1 MTLLFVVIAVV
12 VVALVFDFTNGF
24 HDSANAMA
32 GPIATGAL
40 RPRTAVVLAA
50 VLNLVGACLST
61 EVAKTISG
69 GFFDESLITAPII
82 LAGLVGAIIWNLL
95 TWLFG
100 LPSSSSHALFGG
112 LIGAVVVGAGVSS
125 VHGWV
130 IVSKVLLPALVAP
143 LVAGLAAALAT
154 RLAYRIT
161 AGAKRSADDETQAG
175 FKYGQA
181 FTASLV
187 ALAHGTS
194 DGQKTMGV
202 ITLVLIAAGLQQAQ
216 TGPQWWVIIA
226 AGVAIGLGT
235 YSGGWRIMRTMGKG
249 IVEIETPQGA
259 ASGAATTATILAS
272 SHLGFGLST
281 THVSTGSI
289 LGSGVGREGAEVRWG
304 VARRMVF
311 AWLLTL
317 PAAGLVGGL
326 AALLADLGIAGVI
339 ILLVLLATACAVI
352 YAFSRRHKVDHE
364 NVTDSAE
371 VMVFA
376 SAAARSYATPKD
388 AGRRG
393 RASQADHPQRGLMH
407 IDWMALLVVGV
418 VSIASSVLFTVLLAA
433 GIRSVAGARATAAS
447 GGTAGVRLPLGYGLL
462 GLAGLLVLYGL
473 YLIVPQFH

>member
-1 MTLLFVVIAVV
+1 VLFVVTAVV

-50 VLNLVGACLST
+50 VLNVVGACLST
-61 EVAKTISG
+61 EVAKTISN
-69 GFFDESLITAPII
+69 GFFDERLVSPSII
-82 LAGLVGAIIWNLL
+82 LAGLVGAIVWNLL
-95 TWLFG
+95 TWLLG

-112 LIGAVVVGAGVSS
+112 LIGAVVVGAGFGS

-130 IVSKVLLPALVAP
+130 VVSKVLLPALVAP

-154 RLAYRIT
+154 RLTYRVLGRT
-161 AGAKRSADDETQAG
+161 PKTEAAAG
-175 FKYGQA
+175 FRYGQA

-202 ITLVLIAAGLQQAQ
+202 ITLVLVTAGLQQAD
-216 TGPQWWVIIA
+216 TGPQWWVVIA
-226 AGVAIGLGT
+226 AGLAIGLGT
-235 YSGGWRIMRTMGKG
+235 YSGGWRIMRTMGRG

-281 THVSTGSI
+281 THVSTGAI

-304 VARRMVF
+304 VARRMVY

-326 AALLADLGIAGVI
+326 AALLADLGLAGVI
-339 ILLVLLATACAVI
+339 VLLVLLAVACLVI
-352 YAFSRRHKVDHE
+352 FVLSRRHRVDRD

-376 SAAARSYATPKD
+376 GAT
-388 AGRRG
+388 G
-393 RASQADHPQRGLMH
+393 RALRPTDDTHTAPDHTRS
-407 IDWMALLVVGV
+407 GV
-418 VSIASSVLFTVLLAA
+418 
-433 GIRSVAGARATAAS
+433 
-447 GGTAGVRLPLGYGLL
+447 
-462 GLAGLLVLYGL
+462 
-473 YLIVPQFH
+473 

>member
-1 MTLLFVVIAVV
+1 MTVLFVVIAVI
-12 VVALVFDFTNGF
+12 VVALIFDFTNGF

-40 RPRTAVVLAA
+40 KPRTAVILAA

-69 GFFDESLITAPII
+69 GFFDEKLIAAPII
-82 LAGLVGAIIWNLL
+82 LAGLVGAIVWNLL
-95 TWLFG
+95 TWLLG

-112 LIGAVVVGAGVSS
+112 LIGAVVVGAGISS

-143 LVAGLAAALAT
+143 LVAGVAAAVAT

-161 AGAKRSADDETQAG
+161 RRTPSLHSNTG

-202 ITLVLIAAGLQQAQ
+202 ITLVLIAANMQTVG

-226 AGVAIGLGT
+226 AGLAIGLGT

-259 ASGAATTATILAS
+259 ASGAATAATILAS
-272 SHLGFGLST
+272 AHLGFGLST

-304 VARRMVF
+304 VARKMVV

-326 AALLADLGIAGVI
+326 AALLAGQGIGGVI
-339 ILLVLLATACAVI
+339 ALLVLLTAACIVI
-352 YAFSRRHKVDHE
+352 FALSRRNRITHI
-364 NVTDSAE
+364 NVTDSHE
-371 VMVFA
+371 VMVLA
-376 SAAARSYATPKD
+376 GAAPSTYANDPRLDPHHKAKKAKNAKSAA
-388 AGRRG
+388 
-393 RASQADHPQRGLMH
+393 
-407 IDWMALLVVGV
+407 
-418 VSIASSVLFTVLLAA
+418 
-433 GIRSVAGARATAAS
+433 
-447 GGTAGVRLPLGYGLL
+447 
-462 GLAGLLVLYGL
+462 
-473 YLIVPQFH
+473 

>member
-1 MTLLFVVIAVV
+1 MTVLFVVIAVV

-40 RPRTAVVLAA
+40 RPRTAVIIAA
-50 VLNLVGACLST
+50 VLNLVGALLST

-95 TWLFG
+95 TWLLG

-112 LIGAVVVGAGVSS
+112 LIGAVIVGAGIST
-125 VHGWV
+125 VHGSV

-143 LVAGLAAALAT
+143 LVAGVAAAVAT
-154 RLAYRIT
+154 RIAYRIT
-161 AGAKRSADDETQAG
+161 ARADRSQTDAG

-202 ITLVLIAAGLQQAQ
+202 ITLVLIAAGLQQAD

-226 AGVAIGLGT
+226 AGLAIGLGT

-289 LGSGVGREGAEVRWG
+289 LGSGVGREGAEVRWS

-311 AWLLTL
+311 AWVLTL

-326 AALLADLGIAGVI
+326 SALVAEQGTAGVI
-339 ILLVLLATACAVI
+339 ILLVLLAAACTVI
-352 YAFSRRHKVDHE
+352 WAFSRRHKVDHE

-376 SAAARSYATPKD
+376 SA
-388 AGRRG
+388 
-393 RASQADHPQRGLMH
+393 
-407 IDWMALLVVGV
+407 
-418 VSIASSVLFTVLLAA
+418 
-433 GIRSVAGARATAAS
+433 
-447 GGTAGVRLPLGYGLL
+447 RLPGHTAEGDDHDQ
-462 GLAGLLVLYGL
+462 GSTTRRTGAGSR
-473 YLIVPQFH
+473 